1 MKKTFTF
8 AVMAVLMACYCHAAI
23 YMVGNDPFGNWN
35 PAAGVEM
42 TDNGDGIYTHSAAIN
57 GTVWFVFADGLDSDW
72 TTFNNDFRY
81 GPSNGDQ
88 TVTVGSWISTQ
99 KAGDHGAYQF
109 TGSGETYSFTFDNNY
124 KRFKVEG
131 YVAPTLDEYTVAGAP
146 VEVFGSEWDINN
158 PDNLMTLGDD
168 GRYYWTKTGVS
179 LTAGYVIEF
188 KVVRNHDWTGSWP
201 DSNYFWHA
209 DGAGIYDL
217 TITFDPV
224 SHEIQFTPTLVED
237 VEPVRPDDVYILGE
251 VNYMNW
257 TPYRGLRMRYDSSDK
272 IYSAQFTAKVS
283 DKLLQ
288 LAYFGLT
295 RKLASPTSSTP
306 WDDIA
311 EYRFGPVSDE
321 TFIVTEDKLGQYLPL
336 ATDGSYN
343 SFGIPEG
350 TWTLKVDLV
359 NNRFCITGQAHPVG
373 NITYT
378 IAGPQEVFGTDWDA
392 TDAANDMT
400 MDHGLYVWK
409 KQNVSL
415 KASGFGFKV
424 VGNHDWNFFEWPEG
438 YGNNYSVSVP
448 HNGAYNVTITFDPNA
463 DAEPAITCTLEE
475 VKPAVPGDLNGDG
488 EVTVADVNLLIDAIL
503 TSKLTDEYDFNG
515 DGETNVADVSA
526 LINLLLSG
534 NKNDKELTG
543 EIVIAPDENCVHVY
557 YTGDERVTL
566 SVLLDGAAMPLQ
578 DGCFYLDEYG
588 EYTIEAIAKA
598 RGYKD
603 LKTTLVYVWEDDPE
617 PEVTETPVIL
627 VDEHDDCVVVT
638 AVGKGDVYLYIDGEL
653 MENPCTITR
662 TSESITIVIV
672 ATAQEPGKLI
682 SQEAVRYYEIAPIAD
697 QPDPKEQGVWVVVL
711 DKDDKEVWFEMHED
725 DNGYFSAMMPLYSDI
740 YGFETPTG
748 ELVARYHFMI
758 DGVLYGAGWD
768 MEPGVGATTWS
779 GYVEAKYL
787 VEWSDYN
794 FSLRTGFN
802 YTLSVYK
809 TDLFCAVSTGG
820 WCGKQ

>member
-42 TDNGDGIYTHSAAIN
+42 TDCGDGTYTHSAAIN

-224 SHEIQFTPTLVED
+224 SHEIQFTPTLV
-237 VEPVRPDDVYILGE
+237 
-251 VNYMNW
+251 
-257 TPYRGLRMRYDSSDK
+257 
-272 IYSAQFTAKVS
+272 
-283 DKLLQ
+283 
-288 LAYFGLT
+288 
-295 RKLASPTSSTP
+295 
-306 WDDIA
+306 
-311 EYRFGPVSDE
+311 
-321 TFIVTEDKLGQYLPL
+321 
-336 ATDGSYN
+336 
-343 SFGIPEG
+343 
-350 TWTLKVDLV
+350 
-359 NNRFCITGQAHPVG
+359 
-373 NITYT
+373 
-378 IAGPQEVFGTDWDA
+378 
-392 TDAANDMT
+392 
-400 MDHGLYVWK
+400 
-409 KQNVSL
+409 
-415 KASGFGFKV
+415 
-424 VGNHDWNFFEWPEG
+424 
-438 YGNNYSVSVP
+438 
-448 HNGAYNVTITFDPNA
+448 
-463 DAEPAITCTLEE
+463 EE

-802 YTLSVYK
+802 YVLSVYK
-809 TDLFCAVSTGG
+809 TDLLCAVSTGG